1 MIRATQAVVSNADL
15 QRTFDFIPPNVHAG
29 FDEERELYLGKS
41 SIASKDAVPLCKSFM
56 HLHLGI
62 QADLIPEDAPPQ
74 WTVVRDWSLG
84 IDAPGNV
91 VVVSVPSKLDP
102 SLAPDGHHVIHAY
115 GAGNEPY
122 SVWEP
127 FAGLSKSERDSSAEY
142 QRLKKERA
150 QPIWDAIAKR
160 APAVQSQGKGVI
172 VEQIGTPLTHAQF
185 LNRHKGNYGLA
196 IPAGSDDYAFPAV
209 DTPLPGYY
217 RCGDS
222 TTSGIGVPAVAS
234 SGAQCANALMTVWEQ
249 LKLND
254 KIRM

>member
-1 MIRATQAVVSNADL
+1 
-15 QRTFDFIPPNVHAG
+15 
-29 FDEERELYLGKS
+29 
-41 SIASKDAVPLCKSFM
+41 LCKSFM

-62 QADLIPEDAPPQ
+62 KAELIPEDAPPQ
-74 WTVVRDWSLG
+74 WTVVQDWSKG

-102 SLAPDGHHVIHAY
+102 SLAPPGHHVIHAY
-115 GAGNEPY
+115 GAGNEPFA
-122 SVWEP
+122 VWEAYADMTKP
-127 FAGLSKSERDSSAEY
+127 ERDSNADY
-142 QRLKKERA
+142 QALKQERSK
-150 QPIWDAIAKR
+150 PIWDAIAKR
-160 APAVQSQGKGVI
+160 ALLVQSGGDGVL

-185 LNRHKGNYGLA
+185 LNRHRGNYGLA
-196 IPAGSDDYAFPAV
+196 IPAGSSDFTFPSV